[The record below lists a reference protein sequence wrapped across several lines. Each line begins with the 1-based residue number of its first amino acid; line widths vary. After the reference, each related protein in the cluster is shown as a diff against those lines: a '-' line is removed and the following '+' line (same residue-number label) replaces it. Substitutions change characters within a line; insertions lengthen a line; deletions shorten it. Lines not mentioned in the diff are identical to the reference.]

1 MFQGRVKGV
10 SRRFEEC
17 FKEVSMVFPECFK
30 GVLRNIEEYFKEEQ
44 GIGKKFKGKFQ
55 MCMKGSCFKGFSRK
69 FSGCFTVVSR
79 D

>member
-10 SRRFEEC
+10 SRRFQEY
-17 FKEVSMVFPECFK
+17 FKEVLMVFPESFK
-30 GVLRNIEEYFKEEQ
+30 GVSRNIEGCSKEEQ

-55 MCMKGSCFKGFSRK
+55 MRMKGSCFKGFSGK
-69 FSGCFTVVSR
+69 FSGCFIEVSR

>member
-1 MFQGRVKGV
+1 MSGKFQG
-10 SRRFEEC
+10 C
-17 FKEVSMVFPECFK
+17 FKEESKEFQGGFK
-30 GVLRNIEEYFKEEQ
+30 GVLRNIEGCFKEEQ